1 MDLACALEAEIKK
14 LNLTDELSI
23 ARYIYIRTGEL
34 FDYSLA
40 YLTTDY
46 SNPIEVKRSDEIK
59 YQKIDIHHVL
69 DFNLVCTS
77 WAYLYV
83 DLLTYFN
90 IKAEVIDSNYH
101 GYALVYIGNYE
112 ITADMMIGYK
122 DIRNIKFGYAPE
134 NFIIMSNLEAYKRI
148 FEIDKKIKFFK
159 GINPAEVIHK
169 ISGELQEIKD
179 CQERLT
185 KMIKA
190 VTLIMNINRPNITF
204 FSGFKYLKK
213 LMLYFTGSLNLDA
226 NLNFKGYFNEN
237 FTTFLGF
244 ITCIYNNETRYLVY
258 KQDELGF
265 YKLDYVAND
274 YLKTL
279 NNKYSRQRKM

>member
-1 MDLACALEAEIKK
+1 MDLARVLEEEIKN

-34 FDYSLA
+34 FDYSMA
-40 YLTTDY
+40 YLATDY

-83 DLLTYFN
+83 DLLTYFG

-101 GYALVYIGNYE
+101 GYALVYIKKYE
-112 ITADMMIGYK
+112 IVADMMIEYK

-134 NFIIMSNLEAYKRI
+134 NFMIMYNLEAYNRI
-148 FEIDKKIKFFK
+148 PEIDKKIKFFK

-169 ISGELQEIKD
+169 ISSEIQEFND

-185 KMIKA
+185 KMIET

-204 FSGFKYLKK
+204 YSGFKYLKK

-237 FTTFLGF
+237 FTRT
-244 ITCIYNNETRYLVY
+244 
-258 KQDELGF
+258 
-265 YKLDYVAND
+265 
-274 YLKTL
+274 
-279 NNKYSRQRKM
+279 